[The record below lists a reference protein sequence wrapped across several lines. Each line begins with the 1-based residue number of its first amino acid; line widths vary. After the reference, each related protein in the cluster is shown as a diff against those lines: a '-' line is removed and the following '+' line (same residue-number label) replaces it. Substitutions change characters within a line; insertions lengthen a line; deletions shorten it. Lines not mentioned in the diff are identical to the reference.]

1 MFLPSTHGVK
11 YVFVDECGNFGTDMT
26 KEANSSH
33 FIICAIVAEEQEIDE
48 LKEGVSYIQQTY
60 FQNSEIK
67 SAKLPSKYH
76 TKRHI
81 ILQEISKLKFN
92 IVLLVVDKNRIMFD
106 KTGLKYKPVY
116 YKYLNRL
123 LYKELKLLYPNL
135 VVRADKHGHD
145 KFMNEFEKYISSKER
160 VSLFDDFLFEF
171 VDSKDEILIQ
181 LADFICGT
189 ISYGFEEGKICE
201 EYKGFY
207 ELLKDK
213 ILVLRQW
220 PVTHENYLKNLDVV
234 DIGKYD
240 RKIAEYCIR
249 AATKYIKEN
258 ENSKDPAEQD
268 RIHILQ
274 HFLNQIYAFNP
285 NDYIYS
291 NELIDILNKSRKEKY
306 DNRLFMTNIIA
317 YLRDKNVII
326 SSSSNGYK
334 IPISEKEL
342 YSYANKTLSQV
353 IPMLERLNSA
363 RQRIKSVTENELDIL
378 DTIEYQKVKKYFE
391 E

>member
-1 MFLPSTHGVK
+1 M
-11 YVFVDECGNFGTDMT
+11 FVDECGNFRTDMT
-26 KEANSSH
+26 KGKNSSH
-33 FIICAIVAEEQEIDE
+33 FIICAIVVEEFAIQELRSGINK
-48 LKEGVSYIQQTY
+48 LKQIY

-67 SAKLPSKYH
+67 SSKLSSKYH
-76 TKRHI
+76 EKRRA
-81 ILQEISKLKFN
+81 ILEEISKLKFS
-92 IVLLVVDKNRIMFD
+92 IVLIVVDKRKIMFN
-106 KTGLKYKPVY
+106 KTGLQFKPVY
-116 YKYLNRL
+116 YKFLNKL

-135 VVRADKHGHD
+135 IVRADQHGDD
-145 KFMNEFEKYISSKER
+145 KFMREFEKYVASKER
-160 VSLFDDFLFEF
+160 ISLFDEFLFEF

-181 LADFICGT
+181 LADLISGT
-189 ISYGFEEGKICE
+189 ISYGFEESKICE

-207 ELLKDK
+207 ELIKDK

-234 DIGKYD
+234 DVGSKYD

-258 ENSKDPAEQD
+258 ENSKDPTEQD

-274 HFLNQIYAFNP
+274 HLLNQIYAFNP

-291 NELIDILNKSRKEKY
+291 NELIDILNKNRKEKY
-306 DNRLFMTNIIA
+306 DNRLFMTSIIA
-317 YLRDKNVII
+317 HLRDKNVII

-342 YSYANKTLSQV
+342 YSYSNKTLSQV

-363 RQRIKSVTENELDIL
+363 RQRIKAVTENELDIL
-378 DTIEYQKVKKYFE
+378 DTAEYQKVKKYFE
-391 E
+391 N